1 MTVRGPN
8 GAAVPTRPSS
18 PAPDCSVRCICWTAL
33 AGLIAVIATPSA
45 GAATNLCTIDRVE
58 RTAHGVNI
66 FFSAMR
72 LLTIYRPGAERHT
85 VLVADPKAREAVGR
99 DRLGPFRGASLFVG
113 DKVLMPFGASQS
125 CEINVSV
132 KDGKVG
138 VDVTLWE
145 SRVGGHAGI
154 LGEPQL
160 QFFAPE

>member
-1 MTVRGPN
+1 M
-8 GAAVPTRPSS
+8 
-18 PAPDCSVRCICWTAL
+18 RCICCAAL
-33 AGLIAVIATPSA
+33 VGLIAVTATP

-58 RTAHGVNI
+58 RTAQGVNI
-66 FFSAMR
+66 FFREMR
-72 LLTIYRPGAERHT
+72 LLTIYRTGVERRT
-85 VLVADPKAREAVGR
+85 VVVADPNAREAVGR
-99 DRLGPFRGASLFVG
+99 DRLGPFKGVSLFEG
-113 DKVLMPFGASQS
+113 DRVRTPFGASQS
-125 CEINVSV
+125 CEINVST